1 MNHDV
6 THSSDPQAPEA
17 APPAAASAG
26 DDAERADRKER
37 VLHTRVPAVLE
48 AELKAV
54 ARALR
59 VPVSNLVRT
68 ILEDAVAI
76 ADRAS
81 SEVGERLEAA
91 ARSVEQERAR
101 LRARVERVDP
111 LGDVLAYQPVTV
123 AAPNRCAR
131 CEAPLE
137 PGDSASLAI
146 RQKPGPAA
154 FVCAACLPKPSGKG
168 RGSAP

>member
-1 MNHDV
+1 MNHVV
-6 THSSDPQAPEA
+6 TREHRSEA
-17 APPAAASAG
+17 DEKVSEPAAAEDG
-26 DDAERADRKER
+26 DAADKSEKKER

-54 ARALR
+54 ARSLR

-81 SEVGERLEAA
+81 SQVEQRLEAA
-91 ARSVEQERAR
+91 ARSVESERAR
-101 LRARVERVDP
+101 LRAKLERNDA
-111 LGDVLAYQPVTV
+111 LQDVVAFQPVIV

-137 PGDSASLAI
+137 AGDDASLAI
-146 RQKPGPAA
+146 RDRPGPSS
-154 FVCAACLPKPSGKG
+154 FICQACLPKRKTTPK
-168 RGSAP
+168 

>member
-1 MNHDV
+1 MTQKPDGS
-6 THSSDPQAPEA
+6 TDPDAKPDDGSDK
-17 APPAAASAG
+17 G
-26 DDAERADRKER
+26 DRKER

-48 AELKAV
+48 AELKTV

-81 SEVGERLEAA
+81 SQVEQRLEAA
-91 ARSVEQERAR
+91 ARSVETERAR
-101 LRARVERVDP
+101 LRARLERNEV
-111 LGDVLAYQPVTV
+111 LQDVLAYQAVIV

-137 PGDSASLAI
+137 PGDDAALAI
-146 RQKPGPAA
+146 RDRPGPSS
-154 FVCAACLPKPSGKG
+154 FVCTACVPKPK
-168 RGSAP
+168 SAKP

>member
-1 MNHDV
+1 MTQTPPDPPPPSD
-6 THSSDPQAPEA
+6 SSAE
-17 APPAAASAG
+17 SG
-26 DDAERADRKER
+26 DKADRKER

-48 AELKAV
+48 AELKAA

-81 SEVGERLEAA
+81 SQVEQRLEAA
-91 ARSVEQERAR
+91 ARSVEHERAR
-101 LRARVERVDP
+101 LRARLEKNDP
-111 LGDVLAYQPVTV
+111 LTHVVAFQPVV
-123 AAPNRCAR
+123 IAAHARCAK

-137 PGDSASLAI
+137 PGDEASLAI
-146 RQKPGPAA
+146 RDQPGPTA
-154 FVCAACLPKPSGKG
+154 FLCGPCLPKRPVKKET
-168 RGSAP
+168 

>member
-6 THSSDPQAPEA
+6 TQTPDPPESPPDAP
-17 APPAAASAG
+17 ASA
-26 DDAERADRKER
+26 DDADKSERKER

-48 AELKAV
+48 AELKSV

-81 SEVGERLEAA
+81 SQVGERLEAA

-101 LRARVERVDP
+101 LRARIERADP
-111 LGDVLAYQPVTV
+111 LGDVLAYQPVVV
-123 AAPNRCAR
+123 AAANRCAR

-137 PGDSASLAI
+137 PGDTASLAI
-146 RQKPGPAA
+146 RDKPGPAA
-154 FVCAACLPKPSGKG
+154 FVCAACLPKPKSGG
-168 RGSAP
+168 AR